1 MHDELMSR
9 RQAAIMFQVE
19 QLLKQSS
26 SQLTAEQ
33 IDDLQAVM
41 DDVRHKLNT
50 VSITHCVFFAF
61 LSHITSPYS
70 HTCTLPY

>member
-1 MHDELMSR
+1 MQDELTSR
-9 RQAAIMFQVE
+9 RQAAVMFQVE

-26 SQLTAEQ
+26 SELTAEQ

-50 VSITHCVFFAF
+50 VSITHVFLF
-61 LSHITSPYS
+61 LLLSRLPSPYS
-70 HTCTLPY
+70 HTGPC